1 MSSTKVLSPSD
12 SSMPINGSGPVL
24 RKWLW
29 KTSYPF
35 AVLYQTTWVGLKE
48 EEKKNS
54 WHTKIQSPAYLQL
67 AEFFLSEMSGLDNN
81 QSSGEENLSLY
92 GKFLFRDKICVLKII
107 YADINNKE
115 KKSRKCALKGK
126 CKWFVIP
133 WYAMMFCKK
142 LRIFLVMFIL
152 EARLCLLWDLLLMWL
167 PFSFPTSILGL
178 YIIEGVWICWGSA
191 PSSRDM

>member
-81 QSSGEENLSLY
+81 QSSGEEHLSLY

-142 LRIFLVMFIL
+142 LRIFSSHVHLGGKTLSVVRPIAYVIAIFFSDIHSWPIHYWRGL
-152 EARLCLLWDLLLMWL
+152 DLLRK
-167 PFSFPTSILGL
+167 
-178 YIIEGVWICWGSA
+178 CA
-191 PSSRDM
+191 